1 MTSRHVCYQIA
12 RCRTLW
18 VRLPRRL
25 EKLTKT
31 NGCTQ
36 DTSRVQRDLC
46 NLSDESK
53 TGEVILYTS
62 IVYSIAFLSVA
73 LRIAG
78 KAVSKRLAWDD
89 AMVVAALL
97 LTAIPLGCVLDM
109 ALKGFGEHLWNLED
123 GKLLPILRY
132 RKCLCYGSLSVALI
146 RGSVHLVVDL
156 RHCTVHDQDLT
167 RLVLS

>member
-1 MTSRHVCYQIA
+1 MTGI
-12 RCRTLW
+12 
-18 VRLPRRL
+18 
-25 EKLTKT
+25 
-31 NGCTQ
+31 Q

-73 LRIAG
+73 LRITG

-109 ALKGFGEHLWNLED
+109 ALKGFGEHLWNLGD
-123 GKLLPILRY
+123 GNLLPILRY
-132 RKCLCYGSLSVALI
+132 CECLQSEPLDVALI
-146 RGSVHLVVDL
+146 RRSVHLVVDL
-156 RHCTVHDQDLT
+156 RYCTVYDQDLT
-167 RLVLS
+167 GFVLP

>member
-1 MTSRHVCYQIA
+1 MGV
-12 RCRTLW
+12 
-18 VRLPRRL
+18 
-25 EKLTKT
+25 
-31 NGCTQ
+31 Q

-73 LRIAG
+73 LRITG

-109 ALKGFGEHLWNLED
+109 AWKGFGEHLWNLED
-123 GKLLPILRY
+123 GNLLPILRY
-132 RKCLCYGSLSVALI
+132 CECLHSEPLDVALI
-146 RGSVHLVVDL
+146 RRSVHLVVDL
-156 RHCTVHDQDLT
+156 RYCTVYDQDLT
-167 RLVLS
+167 GLVLP